1 MAKYDFDVARLDKG
15 FNQRIIK
22 GGGVT
27 ILVQI
32 VLLFVQIV
40 TTSLLAHIL
49 SPADFGLVAL
59 AAAFTSFIIIFKDMG
74 LSMATIQREKLTHN
88 QVSNLFWVNIGVSF
102 VLALIV
108 VAISP
113 LLAIFYEND
122 KLTGILMVSGLSLII
137 GGFTVQHQALIRR
150 EMRFEVLALIDV
162 GSRILGSTISI
173 LWAYYTKS
181 YWSLVFMPIMSAFL
195 YCIGVWLACNWR
207 PSRFIRN
214 SGTMELIHFGKNMT
228 HYGIVN
234 YFARNADNLILGKMA
249 GTIQLGYYSR
259 CYSLMLL
266 PIGQLVAP
274 LTGVFV
280 SALSRLQD
288 DEEQYNKYYS
298 RILNIL
304 TIVSFTMVSTMF
316 ILSAEIIDVFLGV
329 QWEDAKL
336 IFFILCFAALW
347 QPILSTTGWVYTS
360 LNRTKRFVKWGY
372 INSIGLI
379 ITFIIG
385 SFWGAVGLAI
395 AYSIYM
401 WLIVIPTLLFA
412 YKGTPIKIVP
422 ILKEILPSLLFVC
435 FVSIFFLSVKEYTII
450 GKLATIVK
458 MIILAILNLLCWG
471 LFFIS
476 NKKRLDFTLRQI
488 RKSK

>member
-59 AAAFTSFIIIFKDMG
+59 AAAFTSFIVIFKDLG

-122 KLTGILMVSGLSLII
+122 KLAGILMVSGLSLII

-195 YCIGVWLACNWR
+195 YCIGVWLACNWQ

-234 YFARNADNLILGKMA
+234 YFARNADSLIIGKVASAADLG
-249 GTIQLGYYSR
+249 LYNR

-280 SALSRLQD
+280 SSLSRLQND
-288 DEEQYNKYYS
+288 SIKFEKYYS
-298 RILNIL
+298 QIVKILS
-304 TIVSFTMVSTMF
+304 IVSFAIVSTMLV
-316 ILSAEIIDVFLGV
+316 LSDEIIEIFLGP
-329 QWEDAKL
+329 QWEDAKK
-336 IFFILCFAALW
+336 IFFVLCFAALW
-347 QPILSTTGWVYTS
+347 QPILSTSGWVLTS
-360 LNRTKRFVKWGY
+360 LNKTDRIVKWGY
-372 INSIGLI
+372 INSIGLVI
-379 ITFIIG
+379 AFFVG
-385 SFWGAVGLAI
+385 SFWGIFGVAI
-395 AYSIYM
+395 SYSAYM
-401 WLIVIPTLLFA
+401 WLIFIPNLQFA
-412 YKGTPIKIVP
+412 YKGTPISVKA
-422 ILKEILPSLLFVC
+422 ILKTILVPFLVTSIISITFLLIKNSLLINLDLILRTAIVAIL
-435 FVSIFFLSVKEYTII
+435 VMIAWAIYFFSDKNRVKF
-450 GKLATIVK
+450 
-458 MIILAILNLLCWG
+458 ILNLR
-471 LFFIS
+471 
-476 NKKRLDFTLRQI
+476 KKF
-488 RKSK
+488 